1 MKTNGIV
8 RKVDGLGRIVIPR
21 EFRKLYKI
29 SLGDPIEI
37 SCLDGGEILLRKMD
51 MTLTLEELIAPALES
66 LRAAAGGTVLVSN
79 TDKWICGKGELAE
92 GYAGKDLPRAI
103 SCKLRG
109 RRPFEDGDMHVE
121 PIAGDA
127 DVFGALYAC
136 GSECPMAVRAAAQL
150 LGCSLQ
156 KF

>member
-37 SCLDGGEILLRKMD
+37 SCLDGGEIVLRKMD

-79 TDKWICGKGELAE
+79 TDKWICGKVSWRKNTRVRNCRVRSVVNCA
-92 GYAGKDLPRAI
+92 
-103 SCKLRG
+103 
-109 RRPFEDGDMHVE
+109 
-121 PIAGDA
+121 AGDRSTT
-127 DVFGALYAC
+127 GKC
-136 GSECPMAVRAAAQL
+136 TSNR
-150 LGCSLQ
+150 
-156 KF
+156 